1 MKSRNPLWALG
12 LTLVLLALALPV
24 AAQVFTNPSSQGGAS
39 DQKSLTL
46 AEIRLI
52 LLSRDVS
59 PEVIDKVLGDFPED
73 RTFTQDEAQ
82 ILIDNTTA
90 LAGQRETTARMSTGQ
105 AAGTPKV
112 QGPEAGTAE
121 PILPPGTVPLFGQSI
136 FRGAPEE
143 FQPAQD
149 IAVGPDYILG
159 AGDELS
165 IVIWGSVQKNWN
177 PVIAR
182 DGTVALPEVGL
193 IPVAGTSLGE
203 FRETLK
209 ARLSGVYSGFN
220 LSVTLSTL
228 RSIQV
233 SVLGDVRRPGTYTLS
248 PLSSSF
254 NALYYAG
261 GPLET
266 GTLRRVKV
274 FKGDSLLATV
284 DLYGLLLRGES
295 KGDVRLGT
303 DYRVFVPPVFG
314 VVTVRGDV
322 RRPARYE
329 VKPTDTVADLIH
341 YAGGLTATSY
351 APRAVLD
358 RVNGPGGRVTIDVD
372 LATEADTVLVRDG
385 DALTVYPVY
394 HVEPRRYVYVSGQVQ
409 SPGRY
414 ELYPGMTVSDL
425 IYRAGNTL
433 EGVFLARAELSR
445 LSSASGDSV
454 AFSVFFN
461 LEIALKRPH
470 SEADLTLLPHDH
482 LYIRRRPG
490 WAPQATVDLTGEVQ
504 FPGTYTL
511 TRQGE
516 KLNEILKRGGGF
528 TLHAFPSAAGL
539 FRRGQGRVIVDFE
552 KALNRPGSLEN
563 VALVEGDS
571 IFVPRY
577 NQTIQVVGAVS
588 RPGALVYQPGK
599 TADYYLRRT
608 GGLAENADKGRI
620 QIVRVDGV
628 AQNARRSL
636 WFDPEVPPGA
646 VIEVD
651 TKPTGEEVD
660 WMGAIR
666 DATTI
671 MSGLATTI
679 FIITQIKK

>member
-1 MKSRNPLWALG
+1 MKLRNPLWALH
-12 LTLVLLALALPV
+12 LPLILLVLALPA
-24 AAQVFTNPSSQGGAS
+24 AAQVFTDNASQSAPL
-39 DQKSLTL
+39 DQKSLSL
-46 AEIRLI
+46 AEIRLV
-52 LLSRDVS
+52 LLSRNVS
-59 PEVIDKVLGDFPED
+59 PDLIDKILADYPED

-82 ILIDNTTA
+82 ILIDSATA
-90 LAGQRETTARMSTGQ
+90 LAGGGEGGAPP
-105 AAGTPKV
+105 APAGKQPAPPV
-112 QGPEAGTAE
+112 RGPEVTAKE
-121 PILPPGTVPLFGQSI
+121 PILPPGALPLFGQSI

-165 IVIWGSVQKNWN
+165 IVLWGSVQKSWS
-177 PVIAR
+177 PMIAR
-182 DGTVALPEVGL
+182 DGTIALPEVGL
-193 IPVAGTSLGE
+193 VPAAGSSLGE
-203 FRETLK
+203 FRKTLR
-209 ARLSGVYSGFN
+209 ARLAGIYSGFD
-220 LSVTLSTL
+220 LSVTLKTL

-261 GPLET
+261 GPLES

-274 FKGDSLLATV
+274 FQGDSLVATV

-295 KGDVRLGT
+295 RGDVRLGT
-303 DYRVFVPPVFG
+303 DYRVFVPPVYG
-314 VVTVRGDV
+314 MVTVQGDV

-329 VKPTDTVADLIH
+329 VKPGNTVADLVH
-341 YAGGLTATSY
+341 FAGGLTATSY
-351 APRAVLD
+351 GRRAVLD
-358 RVNGPGGRVTIDVD
+358 RVNGAGGRMSIDVD
-372 LATEADTVLVRDG
+372 LDAPADTLQVRDG
-385 DALTVYPVY
+385 DVLTVYTIY

-425 IYRAGNTL
+425 VYRAGNTL
-433 EGVFLARAELSR
+433 ESVYLARAELSR
-445 LSSASGDSV
+445 LSSTSGDSV

-461 LEIALKRPH
+461 LRDALDRPH
-470 SEADLTLLPHDH
+470 SQADLTLLPHDH
-482 LYIRRRPG
+482 LYVRRRPG
-490 WAPQATVDLTGEVQ
+490 WTPQATVDLTGEVR

-511 TRQGE
+511 TRHGE
-516 KLNEILKRGGGF
+516 KLDELLKRGGGF
-528 TLHAFPSAAGL
+528 TIHAFPSAAGL
-539 FRRGQGRVIVDFE
+539 FRKGQGRVIVDFE
-552 KALNRPGSLEN
+552 KALNHPASLEN
-563 VALVEGDS
+563 VALAKGDS
-571 IFVPRY
+571 IYVPRY
-577 NQTIQVVGAVS
+577 NETIRVTGAVS

-620 QIVRVDGV
+620 QIIRVDGV
-628 AQNARRSL
+628 AQNAHRSL

-646 VIEVD
+646 VIEVAA
-651 TKPTGEEVD
+651 KPEGEKVD

-671 MSGLATTI
+671 VSGLATTI

>member
-1 MKSRNPLWALG
+1 MKSRNPLWALS
-12 LTLVLLALALPV
+12 LTLVLLTPVLPA
-24 AAQVFTNPSSQGGAS
+24 AAQVFTDPAPQDVSS
-39 DQKSLTL
+39 DQKSLSL

-52 LLSRDVS
+52 LLSRDIS
-59 PEVIDKVLGDFPED
+59 PDLIDKVLGDFPED

-82 ILIDNTTA
+82 ILIDSTTA
-90 LAGQRETTARMSTGQ
+90 LAGQRETTTRTTTGQ
-105 AAGTPKV
+105 PGGPPKV
-112 QGPEAGTAE
+112 QGPQVTTTERL
-121 PILPPGTVPLFGQSI
+121 LPPGTVPLFGQSI

-159 AGDELS
+159 VGDELS

-209 ARLSGVYSGFN
+209 ARLAGVYSGFN

-274 FKGDSLLATV
+274 FMGDSLLATV

-303 DYRVFVPPVFG
+303 DYRVFVPPVYG
-314 VVTVRGDV
+314 IASVRGDV

-329 VKPTDTVADLIH
+329 VKPEDTVADLMH

-358 RVNGPGGRVTIDVD
+358 RVNGAEGRVTRDVD
-372 LATEADTVLVRDG
+372 LAAEADTVLVRDG
-385 DALTVYPVY
+385 DVLTVYPVY
-394 HVEPRRYVYVSGQVQ
+394 HVEPRRYVVVSGQVQ

-433 EGVFLARAELSR
+433 ESVYLSRAELSR
-445 LSSASGDSV
+445 LSPAAGDSV
-454 AFSVFFN
+454 AFSVFFD
-461 LEIALKRPH
+461 LEDALKRPH

-482 LYIRRRPG
+482 LYVRRRPG
-490 WAPQATVDLTGEVQ
+490 WAPQATVDLTGEVR

-516 KLNEILKRGGGF
+516 KLDELLKRGGGF

-539 FRRGQGRVIVDFE
+539 FRKGQGRVIVDFE
-552 KALNRPGSLEN
+552 KALNHPSSLEN

-651 TKPTGEEVD
+651 TKPPGKEVD